1 MFEKI
6 KVLIVDD
13 SGLIREI
20 LKKMLETDP
29 LIQVVGMAEN
39 GERAIELVQ
48 KLKPDVVTMDINMPV
63 MDGFRATEHIM
74 AYCPTPIL
82 ILSFILDKEGI
93 YTTFNALAA
102 GAVDVMEKPSG
113 LESKVWNKLGDVL
126 VQKVKLVSKVK
137 VVTHVKGR
145 VRELFKH
152 AEPVSSSP
160 QAPST
165 NKYEIIGIGAST
177 GGPSVVMQILKNI
190 PSDYDLGILVV
201 QHMSEGFIDG
211 FRNWLGNAC
220 KVKVKLAQE
229 GEKIKKG
236 QVLIAPDGFH
246 TIVRNRKSVGL
257 ISGNQVHGV
266 KPSVD
271 ILFNS
276 IADVYGESAVG
287 ILLTGMGVDGAVGL
301 KHIKDKGG
309 ITIAQ
314 SENSCAVFGMP
325 KAAIEK
331 GAVSK
336 CLPVEDIIRTV
347 KGIVNNNSQQGK
359 P

>member
-20 LKKMLETDP
+20 LKSILESDP
-29 LIQVVGMAEN
+29 AIQVVGMAEN

-82 ILSFILDKEGI
+82 ILSFIIDKEGI

-137 VVTHVKGR
+137 VITHVKGR
-145 VRELFKH
+145 VREVLKH
-152 AEPVSSSP
+152 KESVSLSSP
-160 QAPST
+160 

-201 QHMSEGFIDG
+201 QHMAEGFIDG
-211 FRNWLGNAC
+211 FRNWLGDAC

-229 GEKIKKG
+229 GEKIEKG

-246 TIVRNRKSVGL
+246 TIVRNRTSVGL
-257 ISGNQVHGV
+257 ISGNPVNSV

-309 ITIAQ
+309 VTIAQ

-336 CLPVEDIIRTV
+336 VLSIEDIIRAL

>member
-48 KLKPDVVTMDINMPV
+48 KRKPDVVTMDINMPV

-102 GAVDVMEKPSG
+102 GAVDAMEKPNG

-126 VQKVKLVSKVK
+126 VQKVKLISKVK

-152 AEPVSSSP
+152 AESVSPSSHLP
-160 QAPST
+160 LPSPD
-165 NKYEIIGIGAST
+165 KYEIIGIGAST

-190 PSDYDLGILVV
+190 PANCDSGILVV
-201 QHMSEGFIDG
+201 QHMAEGFIDG
-211 FRNWLGNAC
+211 FRNWLG
-220 KVKVKLAQE
+220 
-229 GEKIKKG
+229 
-236 QVLIAPDGFH
+236 
-246 TIVRNRKSVGL
+246 
-257 ISGNQVHGV
+257 
-266 KPSVD
+266 
-271 ILFNS
+271 
-276 IADVYGESAVG
+276 
-287 ILLTGMGVDGAVGL
+287 
-301 KHIKDKGG
+301 
-309 ITIAQ
+309 
-314 SENSCAVFGMP
+314 
-325 KAAIEK
+325 
-331 GAVSK
+331 
-336 CLPVEDIIRTV
+336 
-347 KGIVNNNSQQGK
+347 
-359 P
+359 

>member
-20 LKKMLETDP
+20 LKNILETDP
-29 LIQVVGMAEN
+29 AIQIIGMAEN
-39 GERAIELVQ
+39 GERSIELVQ

-82 ILSFILDKEGI
+82 ILSSIIDKEGT

-113 LESKVWNKLGDVL
+113 LEIKVWNKLGDVL
-126 VQKVKLVSKVK
+126 VQKVKLISKVK

-145 VRELFKH
+145 VRGFLKH
-152 AEPVSSSP
+152 SESVSLPSP
-160 QAPST
+160 
-165 NKYEIIGIGAST
+165 NRYEIIAIGAST

-190 PSDYDLGILVV
+190 PANYDSGILVV
-201 QHMSEGFIDG
+201 QHMASGFIKG
-211 FRNWLGNAC
+211 FVEWLGDAC
-220 KVKVKLAQE
+220 EVKVKLA
-229 GEKIKKG
+229 GDDEKIEGG

-246 TIVRNRKSVGL
+246 TVVRSKKRIGL
-257 ISGNQVHGV
+257 VSGEKVHGV

-276 IADVYGESAVG
+276 IAEVFGQTAVG
-287 ILLTGMGVDGAVGL
+287 VLLTGMGTDGAEGL

-314 SENSCAVFGMP
+314 SEDSCVVFGMP

-336 CLPVEDIIRTV
+336 VLSVEDIIRTL
-347 KGIVNNNSQQGK
+347 KGIVNNNSQ
-359 P
+359 

>member
-6 KVLIVDD
+6 RVLIVDD

-137 VVTHVKGR
+137 VITHVKGR
-145 VRELFKH
+145 IRKVLKH
-152 AEPVSSSP
+152 KESVSLSSP
-160 QAPST
+160 

-201 QHMSEGFIDG
+201 QHMAEGFIDG
-211 FRNWLGNAC
+211 FGKWLGDAC

-229 GEKIKKG
+229 GEKIEKG

-246 TIVRNRKSVGL
+246 TIVRNRTSVGL
-257 ISGNQVHGV
+257 ISGNPVNSV

-287 ILLTGMGVDGAVGL
+287 ILLTGMGADGAVGL

-314 SENSCAVFGMP
+314 SENSCTVFGMP
-325 KAAIEK
+325 KAAVEK
-331 GAVSK
+331 GAVSE
-336 CLPVEDIIRTV
+336 LLSVEDIIRTL
-347 KGIVNNNSQQGK
+347 KCIVNNNGQQGK